1 MLPQRS
7 WTPNRYWAEFFG
19 TFMLVFAGTGV
30 VVVNDLYNGVITH
43 PGIAIVWGLVVMTV
57 IYAIGHISG
66 AHINPAVTIAFTAAK
81 KFDESQVLPYLVS
94 QILGALAAST
104 LLGALFQGDTVY
116 GATIP
121 AGSDMQ
127 SFILEVVLTWFLM
140 LVILGVTS
148 GSEIQGAFAG
158 IAIGGTVL
166 LEAMFAG
173 PVCGASMNPARSIGP
188 AIVSGELSTLW
199 IYLAA
204 PTLGALI
211 AVFTNWLIQP
221 EASKETPESV

>member
-1 MLPQRS
+1 MSPNRS

-30 VVVNDLYNGVITH
+30 VVVNDLHDGVVTH

-66 AHINPAVTIAFTAAK
+66 AHINPSVTIAFATAK
-81 KFDESQVLPYLVS
+81 KFDARQVLPYLAS
-94 QILGALAAST
+94 QISGALAAS
-104 LLGALFQGDTVY
+104 LLLWFLFQGGTLY
-116 GATIP
+116 GATVP
-121 AGSDMQ
+121 QGSDMQ
-127 SFILEVVLTWFLM
+127 SFILEMVLTWFLM

-188 AIVSGELSTLW
+188 AVVSGQLATLW
-199 IYLAA
+199 IYVAA
-204 PTLGALI
+204 PTLGALL

-221 EASKETPESV
+221 TVTELTE